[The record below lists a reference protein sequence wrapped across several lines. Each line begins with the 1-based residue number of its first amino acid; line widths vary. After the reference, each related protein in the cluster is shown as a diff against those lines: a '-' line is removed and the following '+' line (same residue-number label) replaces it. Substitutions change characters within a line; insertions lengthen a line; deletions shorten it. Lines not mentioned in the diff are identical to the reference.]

1 MVDRVTKTVS
11 SAKQPM
17 ADMNVPEYASAIVA
31 VGKSVTAE
39 LKVDGI
45 TVATLGPWNSKAKA
59 EMNPLAR
66 LRLNVYD
73 SCEQKDF
80 TASEVQ

>member
-11 SAKQPM
+11 SAKQPV
-17 ADMNVPEYASAIVA
+17 ADINVPEYASAIIPA
-31 VGKSVTAE
+31 GKVITAE
-39 LKVDGI
+39 LKVDGV
-45 TVATLGPWNSKAKA
+45 TVATLGPWSSKAKA
-59 EMNPLAR
+59 EMNSLAR